1 MWRKLYFMWIFDS
14 LCFKYGFKSQ
24 GGLMSQPIE
33 NKLNKIPIVN
43 WIVKLLKRVNLPGF
57 EGFSCYDLLE
67 MYVIGIFKGALTTRA
82 SAIAFSF
89 FTAVFPFLLFIII
102 LIPYIPV
109 DNFKV
114 DFLGFLDSFL
124 PPQTSEFF
132 NQNIFENINNRSTG
146 GLLSTVFLVS
156 MFLMANGVNAVF
168 SGFENSY
175 HQQLNRN
182 FIKQYFYAFGVAIIL
197 VVLLILTVVGF
208 GYAQIYLIHPIVERF
223 GSGDASNELFWIT
236 QAKYFF
242 FVLMIYLSMASLY
255 YFGTKDGKL
264 SSFFSVGALFTTFL
278 IILSSY
284 LFGLY
289 IENFS
294 TYNELYGSIGAL
306 LILLFYF
313 WLNANII
320 LLGHELN
327 SSLQFLKKKCAS

>member
-1 MWRKLYFMWIFDS
+1 MSEAIEDKLS
-14 LCFKYGFKSQ
+14 
-24 GGLMSQPIE
+24 
-33 NKLNKIPIVN
+33 KIPILN
-43 WIVKLLKRVNLPGF
+43 WIVKFLKKFKLPGF
-57 EGFSCYDLLE
+57 EGLSTYDLLE
-67 MYVIGIFKGALTTRA
+67 MYVIGVFKGALTTRA

-89 FTAVFPFLLFIII
+89 FTAIFPFLLFIII
-102 LIPYIPV
+102 LIPYIPFE
-109 DNFKV
+109 NFKI
-114 DFLGFLDSFL
+114 DFLGFLDSIL
-124 PPQTSEFF
+124 PPQTSDFF
-132 NQNIFENINNRSTG
+132 NQNIFENINNTNTG
-146 GLLSTVFLVS
+146 GLLSTVFLIS

-168 SGFENSY
+168 SGFESSY

-182 FIKQYFYAFGVAIIL
+182 FIKQYIYAFGVAIIL
-197 VVLLILTVVGF
+197 VILLILTVIGF
-208 GYAQIYLIHPIVERF
+208 GYAQIYLIHPVLERF
-223 GSGDASNELFWIT
+223 NAGDATNELFCFSF
-236 QAKYFF
+236 AKYFF
-242 FVLMIYLSMASLY
+242 FVLMTYLSMATLY

-278 IILSSY
+278 ILLTSY

-327 SSLQFLKKKCAS
+327 SSLQLLKKKCNP

>member
-1 MWRKLYFMWIFDS
+1 MSETIEDKLD
-14 LCFKYGFKSQ
+14 
-24 GGLMSQPIE
+24 
-33 NKLNKIPIVN
+33 KIPVLN
-43 WIVKLLKRVNLPGF
+43 WIAKLLKRIQLPGSK
-57 EGFSCYDLLE
+57 GFSVYDLLE

-89 FTAVFPFLLFIII
+89 FTATFPFLLFIII
-102 LIPYIPV
+102 LIPYIPFE
-109 DNFKV
+109 DFKV

-124 PPQTSEFF
+124 PPQTSDFF
-132 NQNIFENINNRSTG
+132 NQNIFENINDKSAG

-197 VVLLILTVVGF
+197 VILLILTVIGF

-223 GSGDASNELFWIT
+223 GSGDGSNELFWIT
-236 QAKYFF
+236 KAKYFF
-242 FVLMIYLSMASLY
+242 FVIMIYLSMATLY

-278 IILSSY
+278 ILLSSY

-327 SSLQFLKKKCAS
+327 SSLQSLKKKCTT